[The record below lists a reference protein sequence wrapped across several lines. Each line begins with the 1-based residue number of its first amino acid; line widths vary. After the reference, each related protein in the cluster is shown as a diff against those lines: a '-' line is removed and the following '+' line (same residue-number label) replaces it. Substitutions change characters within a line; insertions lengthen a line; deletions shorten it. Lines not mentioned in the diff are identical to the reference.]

1 MTGRTRVRKNDTVIV
16 ITGKYQGRRARVLNV
31 RAREGQVLVEGIA
44 MVKKHLRRN
53 PSRNVAGG
61 IDTRER
67 YIDVSNVKIVCP
79 ACKEPTRVGMQT
91 LGDGKRARM
100 CRKCQAT
107 LDREA

>member
-16 ITGKYQGRRARVLNV
+16 ITGKYQGRRARVLDV
-31 RAREGQVLVEGIA
+31 RPRQGQVLVEGVAI
-44 MVKKHLRRN
+44 VKKHLRRN

-61 IDTRER
+61 IDNRER

-79 ACKEPTRVGMQT
+79 ACKEPTRVAGQA
-91 LGDGKRARM
+91 LGDGKRIRS